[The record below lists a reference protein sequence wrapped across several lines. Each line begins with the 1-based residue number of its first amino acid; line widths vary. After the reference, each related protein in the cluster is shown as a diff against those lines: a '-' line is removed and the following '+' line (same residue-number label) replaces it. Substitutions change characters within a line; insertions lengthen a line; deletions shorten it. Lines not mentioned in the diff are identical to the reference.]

1 MCMILE
7 KLLNKSPKDLLSE
20 YSVDSD
26 LSADIAK
33 LVDAIGI
40 STIAWNF
47 TEIEL
52 MAEKIEVLF

>member
-1 MCMILE
+1 MNIA
-7 KLLNKSPKDLLSE
+7 
-20 YSVDSD
+20 SVDSD

-52 MAEKIEVLF
+52 MAEKIEIMF